1 MFFEEVEVAEPQDD
15 SVELDTSALDQLEQD
30 QEK

>member
-1 MFFEEVEVAEPQDD
+1 MFFEEVEVAETPDD

-30 QEK
+30 QKK